1 MQSREKK
8 ARKSVP
14 RVRGRGV
21 ARSERRGK
29 EIDTLPSEYSCR
41 NISVR
46 KERKR
51 EKRKRGFNGAEYS
64 DCDLA

>member
-1 MQSREKK
+1 M
-8 ARKSVP
+8 P

-29 EIDTLPSEYSCR
+29 EIDTLPSENSCR
-41 NISVR
+41 ISVSEK
-46 KERKR
+46 KER
-51 EKRKRGFNGAEYS
+51 EKRRRGFNGAEYS

>member
-1 MQSREKK
+1 M
-8 ARKSVP
+8 P